1 MVGYGITLDWQR
13 FTSLCIGLPGFTIY
27 TCMPVVYILYIDGV
41 IVCCVRHA
49 DGRTVPFRG
58 GRDALYVAYMR
69 ATWHQID

>member
-41 IVCCVRHA
+41 IVR
-49 DGRTVPFRG
+49 RG
-58 GRDALYVAYMR
+58 LQSANDIKL
-69 ATWHQID
+69 ATGHLEYTLLVLIL

>member
-41 IVCCVRHA
+41 IVR
-49 DGRTVPFRG
+49 RG
-58 GRDALYVAYMR
+58 LQSANDIKLTTGHLEYTLLVL
-69 ATWHQID
+69 IL

>member
-41 IVCCVRHA
+41 IVR
-49 DGRTVPFRG
+49 RG
-58 GRDALYVAYMR
+58 LQSANDIKLTTGHLEYTLLVL
-69 ATWHQID
+69 IF